1 MVSLK
6 SKNWSRRIALS
17 SVLSFRSTWTTEWD
31 PVLITTLIAVRT
43 PNKRL
48 REGSRLGFISV
59 VVISILGGEK
69 DLLQLTIQGCMPSLC
84 PRKYGGN
91 FAQPVTS
98 HLQARAEKRRQADS
112 LAVCALRIPA
122 EVGNST
128 VCCRLGHPTSVTLIE
143 MIPHRHTNAV

>member
-31 PVLITTLIAVRT
+31 PVLITTLIVVRT
-43 PNKRL
+43 PNKWL
-48 REGSRLGFISV
+48 REGSQLGFISV

-69 DLLQLTIQGCMPSLC
+69 GLLQLTIQDCMPSLC
-84 PRKYGGN
+84 PGKYGGN
-91 FAQPVTS
+91 FTQPVTP
-98 HLQARAEKRRQADS
+98 HLQATAERNAGRQTH
-112 LAVCALRIPA
+112 LLCALRIPA

-128 VCCRLGHPTSVTLIE
+128 VCRRLGHPASVTLTE
-143 MIPHRHTNAV
+143 MIPHRHTNPV